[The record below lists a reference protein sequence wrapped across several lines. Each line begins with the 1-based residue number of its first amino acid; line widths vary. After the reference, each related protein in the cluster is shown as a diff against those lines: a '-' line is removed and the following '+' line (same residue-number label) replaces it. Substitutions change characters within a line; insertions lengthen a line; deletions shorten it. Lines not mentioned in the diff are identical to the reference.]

1 MKETQ
6 KGPLVWEIRV
16 TRFFP
21 WEEELPGPE
30 QWLLIARNVLTGEH
44 NYFLSNAAKDT
55 PVEQMI
61 HVIFSRWH
69 IERIFE
75 EAKGQVGWDH
85 FEVRHYQPLIRHL
98 ILSRVSLFFLMQES
112 DQIQEKKIYLERA
125 SRSPGTR
132 CAA

>member
-1 MKETQ
+1 
-6 KGPLVWEIRV
+6 
-16 TRFFP
+16 
-21 WEEELPGPE
+21 
-30 QWLLIARNVLTGEH
+30 
-44 NYFLSNAAKDT
+44 
-55 PVEQMI
+55 MI
-61 HVIFSRWH
+61 HVTFPRCH

-75 EAKGQVGWDH
+75 EAKGQVGLDH

-98 ILSRVSLFFLMQES
+98 ILSMVSLFFLMQES